1 MESNCRIDVNHEGE
15 YSVSGTDMH
24 LAGGLQAPDVV
35 GSKEKHRNSI
45 ETAWSDMGPL
55 SFKNRKAA
63 DA

>member
-24 LAGGLQAPDVV
+24 RPGGSQAADVV
-35 GSKEKHRNSI
+35 GSKEEHRTSI
-45 ETAWSDMGPL
+45 ETAWSDMWPL
-55 SFKNRKAA
+55 SFKSRKPS